1 MKKKIKNVAATI
13 FYNNIK
19 FYNGVR
25 AYSSKGNIQK
35 VTVLLFSFAL
45 TSRTMLVDIFH

>member
-19 FYNGVR
+19 FTNGVR

-35 VTVLLFSFAL
+35 VTVLSFPFDL
-45 TSRTMLVDIFH
+45 TSRNMFVDIFH